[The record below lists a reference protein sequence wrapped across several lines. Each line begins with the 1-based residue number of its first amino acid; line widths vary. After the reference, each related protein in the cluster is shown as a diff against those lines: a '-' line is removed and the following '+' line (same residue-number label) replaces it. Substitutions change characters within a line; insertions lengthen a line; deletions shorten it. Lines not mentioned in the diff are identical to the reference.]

1 MPKDLTGKV
10 VAITGGSRGIGLAT
24 AEAFLA
30 AGAKVA
36 IGARDLG
43 HARTAATRIGATAH
57 ELDVTVP
64 AGVQAFFKAVEAE
77 HGDIDIFVNNAGEM
91 LVGRFEHETDDATL
105 HQIGVN
111 LLGTLNGMKTA
122 LPAMRRRGHG
132 HVINMVSAVG
142 MIGLPGCATYSAAK
156 HGVVGL
162 SEGVRAELRGSG
174 VALSIVLPIPA
185 GTELTSGVGKGRFVP
200 LLTPA
205 DIARKVVSTARH
217 PRRYNVY
224 VPGWTN
230 PVTRSLFLLPQSWR
244 DAMGRFLKADQLLHT
259 TDATARRDYEKRI
272 LTPTGNGADA

>member
-1 MPKDLTGKV
+1 MATNLNGKV

-24 AEAFLA
+24 AEAFRA
-30 AGAKVA
+30 QGAKVA
-36 IGARDLG
+36 IGARNVD
-43 HARTAATRIGATAH
+43 HAHTVASRIGASAY
-57 ELDVTVP
+57 ELDVTDP
-64 AGVQAFFKAVEAE
+64 ASVRMFFKAVEADLGE
-77 HGDIDIFVNNAGEM
+77 IDIFVSNAGEM
-91 LVGRFEHETDDATL
+91 IVSRFEEETDEATA

-174 VALSIVLPIPA
+174 VNLSIILPIPA
-185 GTELTSGVGKGRFVP
+185 QTELTSGVGKGRFVP

-205 DIARKVVSTARH
+205 DIAKKVISTARH

-244 DAMGRFLKADQLLHT
+244 DAMGRFLKADQLLRT
-259 TDATARRDYEKRI
+259 TDTTARRDYEERI
-272 LTPTGNGADA
+272 LAPTGNGAGA